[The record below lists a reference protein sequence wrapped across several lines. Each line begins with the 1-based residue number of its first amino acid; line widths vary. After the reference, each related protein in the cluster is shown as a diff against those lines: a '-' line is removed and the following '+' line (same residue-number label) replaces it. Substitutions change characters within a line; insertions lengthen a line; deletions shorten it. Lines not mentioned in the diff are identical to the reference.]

1 MKDVTIK
8 TKSIPA
14 QPRSKNYPTGVSVVR
29 SSGGNTTIIPGGS
42 GESVDIVKEI
52 DIKSLT
58 DKNVLSSLRTLL
70 EIRSRIIATDNTET
84 EFSEENTLSS
94 LRTVSEIDKAIK
106 SVLQTVE
113 KTYLNKT
120 KPDIAQKVIT
130 FLEGLTSDGFVE
142 VNSGLIVR
150 SSKKTT
156 SLSNALIEDSNKD
169 SISHDLIEEEENVEK
184 LSTSLLEVDMPSG
197 TIGSLDNV
205 DPQADTALIGSLLTK
220 GSESWVPIAPVQSD
234 LTDYEHMLIPVFHT
248 IRQQWIFIPA
258 DRFGEVVPPVSS
270 GFPYVLPLT
279 F

>member
-1 MKDVTIK
+1 MADN
-8 TKSIPA
+8 S
-14 QPRSKNYPTGVSVVR
+14 QD
-29 SSGGNTTIIPGGS
+29 II
-42 GESVDIVKEI
+42 DKLI
-52 DIKSLT
+52 DH
-58 DKNVLSSLRTLL
+58 
-70 EIRSRIIATDNTET
+70 
-84 EFSEENTLSS
+84 
-94 LRTVSEIDKAIK
+94 IDKAIAK
-106 SVLQTVE
+106 GSVTNQQIAAV
-113 KTYLNKT
+113 LNFLNEQSKGLEN
-120 KPDIAQKVIT
+120 KFLRKDIPDTAEELIT
-130 FLEGLTSDGFVE
+130 FIKGLISDGFVE

-156 SLSNALIEDSNKD
+156 SLSNALIEDSDKD
-169 SISHDLIEEEENVEK
+169 SISNALIEEEENVEK

-197 TIGSLDNV
+197 TIGSLGNV

-220 GSESWVPIAPVQSD
+220 GSESWAPIAPVQSG